1 MTDYLLVFAI
11 PLAAYLGWWLARKV
25 QRRSQ
30 RKRNRLFS
38 SQYFQGLN
46 YLLNEQQDKAIE
58 VFLELAEVNED
69 TVETHMALGNLFRR
83 RGEVDRAIRFHQN
96 IIAKERLKPEQR
108 TRALLELG
116 EDYMRAGL
124 LDRAEHL
131 FSELIERDAHTPNA
145 LRSLLEIYQQEKD
158 WAEALDQAQRLE
170 KITGEHM
177 GDVMSQFCC
186 EMAQEALDAS
196 EKEEVR
202 RHLRQARRHHPECV
216 RARLILAKLCVLEEN
231 YEGAVDAY
239 EEVAGLDTDYIADII
254 DPYLA
259 AAEKAGLKDRSKS
272 QLEQWKD
279 EYDGIS
285 LTLKLTDFIA
295 QGDGDEE
302 AGRFLIKTLSDKP
315 SVRGLDH
322 LIDLSRDGH
331 LPAGSGDDILKAVTS
346 RLLQRE
352 PRYRCEHCGFSGT
365 THHWQCPS
373 CRRWSTTKTIHGVL
387 GE

>member
-1 MTDYLLVFAI
+1 MVDYLLVLAI
-11 PLAAYLGWWLARKV
+11 PLAAYLGWWLARKI
-25 QRRSQ
+25 QNRSQ
-30 RKRNRLFS
+30 RKRNQLFS

-46 YLLNEQQDKAIE
+46 YLLNEQPDKAIE

-69 TVETHMALGNLFRR
+69 TVETHLALGNLFRR

-131 FSELIERDAHTPNA
+131 FSDLIERDAHTPNA

-158 WAEALDQAQRLE
+158 WAEALEQAQRLE

-186 EMAQEALDAS
+186 EMAEEALAKG
-196 EKEEVR
+196 EREQVR
-202 RHLRQARRHHPECV
+202 HQLRQARRHHPQCV
-216 RARLILAKLCVLEEN
+216 RARLILARLCELEDN
-231 YEGAVDAY
+231 FSGAVDAY
-239 EEVAGLDTDYIADII
+239 EEVADLDNDYIADII
-254 DPYLA
+254 DPYLD
-259 AAEKAGLKDRSKS
+259 AAEKAGLKDRSK
-272 QLEQWKD
+272 QKLESLKG
-279 EYDGIS
+279 EYDGIT

-295 QGDGDEE
+295 RDDGDEA
-302 AGRFLIKTLSDKP
+302 AGRYLIETLSNKP

-322 LIDLSRDGH
+322 LIDLSKQGH

-352 PRYRCEHCGFSGT
+352 PRYRCSHCGFSGT

>member
-1 MTDYLLVFAI
+1 MADYLLIAAI
-11 PLAAYLGWWLARKV
+11 PLSAYLGWWLARTI
-25 QRRSQ
+25 Q
-30 RKRNRLFS
+30 RKTARKKNRLFS

-46 YLLNEQQDKAIE
+46 YLLNEQPDKAIE

-158 WAEALDQAQRLE
+158 WPEALEQAQRLE

-186 EMAQEALDAS
+186 EMAEEALMAGDR
-196 EKEEVR
+196 EQVR

-216 RARLILAKLCVLEEN
+216 RTRLILARLCELEEN
-231 YEGAVDAY
+231 FEGAVDAY

-254 DPYLA
+254 EPYLA
-259 AAEKAGLKDRSKS
+259 AAAKANMEGRSREM
-272 QLEQWKD
+272 LESWKTS
-279 EYDGIS
+279 YNGIS
-285 LTLKLTDFIA
+285 LTLKLTEFKARDA
-295 QGDGDEE
+295 GNEE
-302 AGRFLIKTLSDKP
+302 AGQYLIETLSNKP

-322 LIDLSRDGH
+322 LIDLSREGY

-352 PRYRCEHCGFSGT
+352 PRYRCTHCGFSGQ

-373 CRRWSTTKTIHGVL
+373 CRKWSTTKTIHGVL

>member
-1 MTDYLLVFAI
+1 MSEYLLIVCI
-11 PLAAYLGWWLARKV
+11 PLAGYLGWWLARKI
-25 QRRSQ
+25 QRRST
-30 RKRNRLFS
+30 RKKNQLFS

-131 FSELIERDAHTPNA
+131 FSELIESDAHTPNA

-158 WAEALDQAQRLE
+158 WPEALEQAQRLE

-186 EMAQEALDAS
+186 EMAEEALDAGD
-196 EKEEVR
+196 KEQVR

-216 RARLILAKLCVLEEN
+216 RARLIFARLCELEEDFS
-231 YEGAVDAY
+231 GAVDAY

-254 DPYLA
+254 DPYLES
-259 AAEKAGLKDRSKS
+259 AENAGLQKRSKEM
-272 QLEQWKD
+272 LESWKAD
-279 EYDGIS
+279 YNGIS
-285 LTLKLTDFIA
+285 LTLKLTDFVA
-295 QGDGDEE
+295 RDEGKEE
-302 AGRFLIKTLSDKP
+302 AGRYLIENLSDKP

-322 LIDLSRDGH
+322 LIDLSLAGH

-346 RLLQRE
+346 RLLKRE
-352 PRYRCEHCGFSGT
+352 PRYRCTHCGFSGL

-373 CRRWSTTKTIHGVL
+373 CKRWSTTKTIHGVL

>member
-1 MTDYLLVFAI
+1 MTEYLLIAALPV
-11 PLAAYLGWWLARKV
+11 AAYAGWWLARTI
-25 QRRSQ
+25 Q
-30 RKRNRLFS
+30 RKSSNKKNRLFS

-46 YLLNEQQDKAIE
+46 YLLNEQPDKAIE
-58 VFLELAEVNED
+58 VFLELADVNED

-124 LDRAEHL
+124 LDRAEVL
-131 FSELIERDAHTPNA
+131 FSELIESDSHTPPA

-158 WAEALDQAQRLE
+158 WAEAVEQARRLE

-177 GDVMSQFCC
+177 GDVMAQFCC
-186 EMAQEALDAS
+186 EMAQDALDAGNR
-196 EKEEVR
+196 EDVR

-216 RARLILAKLCVLEEN
+216 RSRLIVARLCELEEN
-231 YEGAVDAY
+231 FEGAMDAY
-239 EEVAGLDTDYIADII
+239 EEVASLDTDYVADII
-254 DPYLA
+254 GPYLKIA
-259 AAEKAGLKDRSKS
+259 KQAGMEKRCRE
-272 QLEQWKD
+272 QLESWKED
-279 EYDGIS
+279 YDGIT
-285 LTLKLTDFIA
+285 LTLKITEFLA
-295 QGDGDEE
+295 QEKGNEE
-302 AGRFLIKTLSDKP
+302 AGQYLIDVLSNKP

-322 LIDLSRDGH
+322 LIDMSREGY

-352 PRYRCEHCGFSGT
+352 PRYRCSHCGFSGL

-373 CRRWSTTKTIHGVL
+373 CKRWSTTKTIHGVL

>member
-1 MTDYLLVFAI
+1 MIEYIL
-11 PLAAYLGWWLARKV
+11 LAALPVAAYFGWWLARTIQQK
-25 QRRSQ
+25 SAS
-30 RKRNRLFS
+30 RKNRLFS

-46 YLLNEQQDKAIE
+46 YLLNEQPDKAIE

-124 LDRAEHL
+124 LDRAELL
-131 FSELIERDAHTPNA
+131 FSELIERDAHTPPA

-158 WAEALDQAQRLE
+158 WPEALEQAERLE

-177 GDVMSQFCC
+177 GDVMAQFCC
-186 EMAQEALDAS
+186 EMAEESLAAKDLEA
-196 EKEEVR
+196 VR
-202 RHLRQARRHHPECV
+202 RQLRQARRYHPECV
-216 RARLILAKLCVLEEN
+216 RARLILARLSAQEEDF
-231 YEGAVDAY
+231 ESAMDAY
-239 EEVAGLDTDYIADII
+239 EEVAGLDRDYIADLIE
-254 DPYLA
+254 PYLDA
-259 AAEKAGLKDRSKS
+259 AARAGGMERARA
-272 QLEQWKD
+272 QLEAWKQD
-279 EYDGIS
+279 YNGIS
-285 LTLKLTDFIA
+285 LTLKLSDFIA
-295 QGDGDEE
+295 EEQGSDA
-302 AGRFLIKTLSDKP
+302 AGRFLIDALGNKP

-322 LIDLSRDGH
+322 LIDLGRDGQ

-352 PRYRCEHCGFSGT
+352 PRYRCSHCGFSGR
-365 THHWQCPS
+365 THHWVCPS
-373 CRRWSTTKTIHGVL
+373 CKRWSTTKTIHGVL

>member
-1 MTDYLLVFAI
+1 MADYLLIAAI
-11 PLAAYLGWWLARKV
+11 PLSAYLGWWLARTI
-25 QRRSQ
+25 Q
-30 RKRNRLFS
+30 RKTARKKNRLFS

-46 YLLNEQQDKAIE
+46 YLLNEQPDKAIE

-158 WAEALDQAQRLE
+158 WPEALEQAQRLE

-186 EMAQEALDAS
+186 EMAEEALMAGDR
-196 EKEEVR
+196 EQVR

-216 RARLILAKLCVLEEN
+216 RTRLILARLCELEEN
-231 YEGAVDAY
+231 FEGAVDAY

-254 DPYLA
+254 EPYLA
-259 AAEKAGLKDRSKS
+259 AAAKANMEGRSREM
-272 QLEQWKD
+272 LESWKTS
-279 EYDGIS
+279 YNGIS
-285 LTLKLTDFIA
+285 LTLKLTDFKA
-295 QGDGDEE
+295 RDAGNEE
-302 AGRFLIKTLSDKP
+302 AGQYLIETLSNKP

-322 LIDLSRDGH
+322 LIDLSREGY

-352 PRYRCEHCGFSGT
+352 PRYRCTHCGFSGQ

-373 CRRWSTTKTIHGVL
+373 CRKWSTTKTIHGVL

>member
-1 MTDYLLVFAI
+1 MVDYLLIAAI
-11 PLAAYLGWWLARKV
+11 PLAAYVGWWLARKV
-25 QRRSQ
+25 HRRSE
-30 RKRNRLFS
+30 RKKNQLFS

-46 YLLNEQQDKAIE
+46 YLLNEQPDKAIE

-108 TRALLELG
+108 TRALLALG
-116 EDYMRAGL
+116 DDYMSAGL

-158 WAEALDQAQRLE
+158 WAEALDQARRLE

-177 GDVMSQFCC
+177 GDVMAQFCC
-186 EMAQEALDAS
+186 EMAEEALSAG

-202 RHLRQARRHHPECV
+202 RQLRQARRYHPECV
-216 RARLILAKLCVLEEN
+216 RARLILAKLCELEEDLT
-231 YEGAVDAY
+231 GAVEAY
-239 EEVAGLDTDYIADII
+239 EEVASLDTDYIPDII
-254 DPYLA
+254 GPYLV
-259 AAEKAGLKDRSKS
+259 AAEKAGLVERSKDM
-272 QLEQWKD
+272 LESWKGN
-279 EYDGIS
+279 YDGIS

-295 QGDGDEE
+295 RDQGDKE
-302 AGRFLIKTLSDKP
+302 AGRYLIEKLSSKP

-322 LIDLSRDGH
+322 LIDLSKDGH

-352 PRYRCEHCGFSGT
+352 PRYRCSHCGFSGT

>member
-1 MTDYLLVFAI
+1 MKT
-11 PLAAYLGWWLARKV
+11 PL
-25 QRRSQ
+25 
-30 RKRNRLFS
+30 KR
-38 SQYFQGLN
+38 
-46 YLLNEQQDKAIE
+46 IC
-58 VFLELAEVNED
+58 
-69 TVETHMALGNLFRR
+69 NLFRR

-124 LDRAEHL
+124 LDRAERL
-131 FSELIERDAHTPNA
+131 FSELIERDAHTPPA

-158 WAEALDQAQRLE
+158 WSDALEQAQRLE

-177 GDVMSQFCC
+177 GDVMAQFCC
-186 EMAQEALDAS
+186 EMADDALAAGDR
-196 EKEEVR
+196 EQVR

-216 RARLILAKLCVLEEN
+216 RARLILAELCVLEEN
-231 YEGAVDAY
+231 LSGAMDAY
-239 EEVAGLDTDYIADII
+239 EEVASLDTEYIADII
-254 DPYLA
+254 VPYLDV
-259 AAEKAGLKDRSKS
+259 AEQAGLQERSKEKIES
-272 QLEQWKD
+272 WKAD
-279 EYDGIS
+279 YDGIT
-285 LTLKLTDFIA
+285 LTLKLTDFISKEKSS
-295 QGDGDEE
+295 EE
-302 AGRFLIKTLSDKP
+302 AGRYLIEALSGKP

-322 LIDLSRDGH
+322 LIDLSRAGH

-352 PRYRCEHCGFSGT
+352 PRYRCRHCGFSGL

-373 CRRWSTTKTIHGVL
+373 CRRWSTTKIIHGVL